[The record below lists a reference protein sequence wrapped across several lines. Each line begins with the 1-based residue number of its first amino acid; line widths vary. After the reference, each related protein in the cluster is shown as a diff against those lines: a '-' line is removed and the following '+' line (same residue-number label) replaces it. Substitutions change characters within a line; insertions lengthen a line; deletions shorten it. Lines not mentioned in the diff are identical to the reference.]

1 MDEKESVFALITKV
15 SPSPSSNVEADE
27 VDEDYNKR
35 EGEEEEDEDED
46 EENEEKTRERYK
58 SKYSGSIHPSA
69 FPTFGVNDRRLA
81 ATFGKARNALKPDP
95 KSFLQRSSSV
105 KLNAAERARR
115 PMIETIENSA
125 REKARIKAPIPSD
138 RGQLRERVVIDRV
151 KKNALDVILT
161 EGNPQVTKTGDDR
174 LFEEYNRNTR
184 GKVPKYLQE
193 IKKNIA
199 HGNRV
204 VTTPLAHDKEL
215 LTEEENGEEAVLRQ
229 QWLYLNAI
237 HQKLPFVID
246 TPSKKARKEE
256 CERQLDAIERRLV
269 LSH

>member
-27 VDEDYNKR
+27 VDEDDNKQ
-35 EGEEEEDEDED
+35 EGIEEEDEES
-46 EENEEKTRERYK
+46 EEKTRKRYK

-81 ATFGKARNALKPDP
+81 AKFGKARNALKPDP

-105 KLNAAERARR
+105 KLTADDRARR
-115 PMIETIENSA
+115 PVIETIEDSA

-161 EGNPQVTKTGDDR
+161 EGNPKVTKTGDDR

-193 IKKNIA
+193 IKKSIA
-199 HGNRV
+199 HDYRV
-204 VTTPLAHDKEL
+204 VTTPSAHDKEL
-215 LTEEENGEEAVLRQ
+215 LTEEENGEVAVLRQ

-237 HQKLPFVID
+237 YQKLPFVID

-256 CERQLDAIERRLV
+256 CERHLDAIERRLV

>member
-35 EGEEEEDEDED
+35 EGEEEEDEDE
-46 EENEEKTRERYK
+46 ENEEKTRERYK

-69 FPTFGVNDRRLA
+69 FPTFGVNDRRVA

-105 KLNAAERARR
+105 KLNAAERARQ
-115 PMIETIENSA
+115 PMIETIEDSA

-151 KKNALDVILT
+151 KKNALDVIFT
-161 EGNPQVTKTGDDR
+161 EGNPKVTKTGDDR

-199 HGNRV
+199 HDNRV
-204 VTTPLAHDKEL
+204 VTAPLAHDKEL
-215 LTEEENGEEAVLRQ
+215 LTEEENGEVRQ

-237 HQKLPFVID
+237 YQKLPFVID
-246 TPSKKARKEE
+246 TPSKKAKKEE

>member
-15 SPSPSSNVEADE
+15 SSSPSSNVEADE

-35 EGEEEEDEDED
+35 EGEEEEDED
-46 EENEEKTRERYK
+46 EEKTRERYK

-105 KLNAAERARR
+105 KLPAAERARR
-115 PMIETIENSA
+115 PMIETIEDSA

-161 EGNPQVTKTGDDR
+161 EGNPPVTKTCDDR

-204 VTTPLAHDKEL
+204 VTAPLAHEEEN
-215 LTEEENGEEAVLRQ
+215 EEENGEEAVLRQ
-229 QWLYLNAI
+229 QWQYLNAI
-237 HQKLPFVID
+237 YQKLPFVID

-256 CERQLDAIERRLV
+256 CERQLDEIERRLV

>member
-27 VDEDYNKR
+27 VDEDYKKR
-35 EGEEEEDEDED
+35 EGEEEEEED

-115 PMIETIENSA
+115 PMIETIEDSA

-161 EGNPQVTKTGDDR
+161 EGNPPVTKTCDDR
-174 LFEEYNRNTR
+174 LFEVYNRNTR

-199 HGNRV
+199 HDNRV
-204 VTTPLAHDKEL
+204 VTAPLAH
-215 LTEEENGEEAVLRQ
+215 EEENEEENDEEAVLRQ
-229 QWLYLNAI
+229 QWQYLNAI
-237 HQKLPFVID
+237 YQKLPFVID

-256 CERQLDAIERRLV
+256 CERKLDAIERRLV

>member
-15 SPSPSSNVEADE
+15 SSSPSSNVEADE

-35 EGEEEEDEDED
+35 EGEEEEDED

-105 KLNAAERARR
+105 KLNAAERARQ
-115 PMIETIENSA
+115 PMIETIEDSA

-161 EGNPQVTKTGDDR
+161 EGNPPVTKTCDDR

-199 HGNRV
+199 HDNRV
-204 VTTPLAHDKEL
+204 VTAPLAH
-215 LTEEENGEEAVLRQ
+215 EEENEEENDEEAVLRQ
-229 QWLYLNAI
+229 QWQYLNAI
-237 HQKLPFVID
+237 YQKLPFVID

-256 CERQLDAIERRLV
+256 CERKLDAIERRLV

>member
-35 EGEEEEDEDED
+35 EGEEEEDED

-105 KLNAAERARR
+105 KLNAAERARQ
-115 PMIETIENSA
+115 PMIETIEDSA

-151 KKNALDVILT
+151 KKNALDVIFT
-161 EGNPQVTKTGDDR
+161 EGNPKVTKTGDDR

-199 HGNRV
+199 HDNRV
-204 VTTPLAHDKEL
+204 VTAPLAHDKEL

-237 HQKLPFVID
+237 YQKLPFVID

>member
-69 FPTFGVNDRRLA
+69 FPTSGVNDRRLA

-105 KLNAAERARR
+105 KLNAAERARQ
-115 PMIETIENSA
+115 PMIETIEDSA

-151 KKNALDVILT
+151 KKNALDVIFT
-161 EGNPQVTKTGDDR
+161 EGNPKVTKTGDDR

-204 VTTPLAHDKEL
+204 VTAPLAHEEEN
-215 LTEEENGEEAVLRQ
+215 EEENGEEAVLRQ
-229 QWLYLNAI
+229 QWQYLNAI
-237 HQKLPFVID
+237 YQKLPFVID

>member
-35 EGEEEEDEDED
+35 EGEEEEDEDE
-46 EENEEKTRERYK
+46 ENEEKTRERYK

-69 FPTFGVNDRRLA
+69 FPTFGVNDRRVA

-105 KLNAAERARR
+105 KLNAAVRARQ
-115 PMIETIENSA
+115 PMIETIEDSA

-151 KKNALDVILT
+151 KKNALDVIFT
-161 EGNPQVTKTGDDR
+161 EGNPKVTKTGDDR

-199 HGNRV
+199 HDNRV
-204 VTTPLAHDKEL
+204 VTAPLAHDKEL
-215 LTEEENGEEAVLRQ
+215 LTEEENGEVAVLRQ

-237 HQKLPFVID
+237 YQKLPFVID
-246 TPSKKARKEE
+246 TPSKKAKKEE

>member
-15 SPSPSSNVEADE
+15 SSSPSSNVEADE

-35 EGEEEEDEDED
+35 EGEEEEDED

-105 KLNAAERARR
+105 KLTASERARR
-115 PMIETIENSA
+115 PMIETIEDSA

-151 KKNALDVILT
+151 KKNALDVIFT
-161 EGNPQVTKTGDDR
+161 EGNPKVTKTGDDR

-204 VTTPLAHDKEL
+204 VTAPLAHEEEN
-215 LTEEENGEEAVLRQ
+215 EEENGEEAVLRQ

-237 HQKLPFVID
+237 YQKLPFVID

>member
-27 VDEDYNKR
+27 VDEDDNKQ
-35 EGEEEEDEDED
+35 EGIEEEEEDEES
-46 EENEEKTRERYK
+46 EEKTRKRYK

-81 ATFGKARNALKPDP
+81 AKFGKARNALKPDP
-95 KSFLQRSSSV
+95 KSFLQRNPSV
-105 KLNAAERARR
+105 KLTAAERARR
-115 PMIETIENSA
+115 PMIETIEDSA

-161 EGNPQVTKTGDDR
+161 EGNPKVTKTGDDR

-193 IKKNIA
+193 IKKSIA
-199 HGNRV
+199 HDYRV
-204 VTTPLAHDKEL
+204 VTTPSAHDKEL
-215 LTEEENGEEAVLRQ
+215 LTEEENGEVAVLRQ

-237 HQKLPFVID
+237 YQKLPFVID

-256 CERQLDAIERRLV
+256 CERHLDAIERRLV

>member
-27 VDEDYNKR
+27 VDEDYKKR
-35 EGEEEEDEDED
+35 EGEEEEDEDE
-46 EENEEKTRERYK
+46 ESEEKTRERYK

-69 FPTFGVNDRRLA
+69 FPTFGVNDRRLT

-105 KLNAAERARR
+105 KLTASERARR
-115 PMIETIENSA
+115 PMIETIEDSA

-161 EGNPQVTKTGDDR
+161 EGNPQVMKTGDDR
-174 LFEEYNRNTR
+174 LFEEYNR
-184 GKVPKYLQE
+184 Y
-193 IKKNIA
+193 
-199 HGNRV
+199 
-204 VTTPLAHDKEL
+204 
-215 LTEEENGEEAVLRQ
+215 
-229 QWLYLNAI
+229 
-237 HQKLPFVID
+237 
-246 TPSKKARKEE
+246 ARKSSEVFT
-256 CERQLDAIERRLV
+256 RD
-269 LSH
+269 

>member
-35 EGEEEEDEDED
+35 EGEEEEDED

-105 KLNAAERARR
+105 KLTASERARR
-115 PMIETIENSA
+115 PMIETIEDSA

-161 EGNPQVTKTGDDR
+161 EGNPPVTKTCDDR
-174 LFEEYNRNTR
+174 LFEVYNRNTR

-199 HGNRV
+199 HDNRV
-204 VTTPLAHDKEL
+204 VTAPLAH
-215 LTEEENGEEAVLRQ
+215 EEENEEENDEEAVLRQ
-229 QWLYLNAI
+229 QWQYLNAI
-237 HQKLPFVID
+237 YQKLPFVID

>member
-1 MDEKESVFALITKV
+1 V
-15 SPSPSSNVEADE
+15 SSSPSSNVEADE

-35 EGEEEEDEDED
+35 EGEEEEDED

-105 KLNAAERARR
+105 KLTASERARR
-115 PMIETIENSA
+115 PMIETIEDSA

-161 EGNPQVTKTGDDR
+161 EGNPPVTKTCDDR
-174 LFEEYNRNTR
+174 LFEVYNRNTR

-199 HGNRV
+199 HDNRV
-204 VTTPLAHDKEL
+204 VTAPLAH
-215 LTEEENGEEAVLRQ
+215 EEENEEENDEEAVLRQ
-229 QWLYLNAI
+229 QWQYLNAI
-237 HQKLPFVID
+237 YQKLPFVID

>member
-15 SPSPSSNVEADE
+15 SSSPSSNVEADE

-35 EGEEEEDEDED
+35 EGEEEEDED

-105 KLNAAERARR
+105 KLTASERARR
-115 PMIETIENSA
+115 PMIETIEDSA

-138 RGQLRERVVIDRV
+138 RGQLRERVIIDRV
-151 KKNALDVILT
+151 KKNALDVIFT
-161 EGNPQVTKTGDDR
+161 EGNPQVTKIGDAR

-204 VTTPLAHDKEL
+204 VTAPLAHEEEN
-215 LTEEENGEEAVLRQ
+215 EEENGEEAVLRQ

-237 HQKLPFVID
+237 YQKLPFVID

-256 CERQLDAIERRLV
+256 CERQLDEIERRLV

>member
-35 EGEEEEDEDED
+35 EGEEEEDED

-105 KLNAAERARR
+105 KLTASERARR
-115 PMIETIENSA
+115 PMIETIEDSA

-161 EGNPQVTKTGDDR
+161 EGNPPVTKTCDDR
-174 LFEEYNRNTR
+174 LFEVYNRNTR

-199 HGNRV
+199 HDNRV
-204 VTTPLAHDKEL
+204 VTAPLAH
-215 LTEEENGEEAVLRQ
+215 EEENEEENDEEAVLRQ
-229 QWLYLNAI
+229 QWQYLNAI
-237 HQKLPFVID
+237 YQKLPFVID

-256 CERQLDAIERRLV
+256 CERQLDEIERRLV

>member
-27 VDEDYNKR
+27 VDEDYKKR
-35 EGEEEEDEDED
+35 EGEEEEDEDE
-46 EENEEKTRERYK
+46 ESEEKTRERYK
-58 SKYSGSIHPSA
+58 SKYTGSIHPSA

-115 PMIETIENSA
+115 PMIETIEDSA

-151 KKNALDVILT
+151 KKNALDVIFT
-161 EGNPQVTKTGDDR
+161 EGNPQVTKTGDAR

-199 HGNRV
+199 HDNRV
-204 VTTPLAHDKEL
+204 VTAPLARDKEL

-237 HQKLPFVID
+237 YQKLPFVID

>member
-35 EGEEEEDEDED
+35 EGEEEEEED

-69 FPTFGVNDRRLA
+69 FPTFGVNDRRVA

-105 KLNAAERARR
+105 KLNAAERARQ
-115 PMIETIENSA
+115 PMIETIEDSA

-151 KKNALDVILT
+151 KKNALDVIFT
-161 EGNPQVTKTGDDR
+161 EGNPKVTKTGDDR

-199 HGNRV
+199 HDNRV
-204 VTTPLAHDKEL
+204 VTAPLAHDKEL
-215 LTEEENGEEAVLRQ
+215 LTEEENGEVRQ

-237 HQKLPFVID
+237 YQKLPFVID
-246 TPSKKARKEE
+246 TPSKKAKKEE
-256 CERQLDAIERRLV
+256 CERQLDEIERRLV

>member
-35 EGEEEEDEDED
+35 EGEEEEDEDE
-46 EENEEKTRERYK
+46 ESEEKTRDRYK

-105 KLNAAERARR
+105 KLTAAERARQ
-115 PMIETIENSA
+115 PMIETIEDSA

-151 KKNALDVILT
+151 KKNALDVIFT
-161 EGNPQVTKTGDDR
+161 EGNPKVTKTGDNR

-199 HGNRV
+199 HDNRV
-204 VTTPLAHDKEL
+204 VTAPLAHDKEL
-215 LTEEENGEEAVLRQ
+215 LTEEENGEVAVLRQ

-237 HQKLPFVID
+237 YQKLPFVID

>member
-15 SPSPSSNVEADE
+15 SSSPSSNVEADE

-35 EGEEEEDEDED
+35 EGEEEEDED

-105 KLNAAERARR
+105 KLTASERARR
-115 PMIETIENSA
+115 PMIETIEDSA

-161 EGNPQVTKTGDDR
+161 EGNPPVTKTCDDR
-174 LFEEYNRNTR
+174 LFEVYNRNTR

-199 HGNRV
+199 HDNRV
-204 VTTPLAHDKEL
+204 VTAPLAH
-215 LTEEENGEEAVLRQ
+215 EEENEEENDEEAVLRQ
-229 QWLYLNAI
+229 QWQYLNAI
-237 HQKLPFVID
+237 YQKLPFVID

>member
-27 VDEDYNKR
+27 VDEDYKKR
-35 EGEEEEDEDED
+35 EGEEEEEED

-95 KSFLQRSSSV
+95 KSFLQRSLSV
-105 KLNAAERARR
+105 KLTASERARR
-115 PMIETIENSA
+115 PMIETIEDSA

-161 EGNPQVTKTGDDR
+161 EGNPPVTKTCDDR
-174 LFEEYNRNTR
+174 LFEVYNRNTR

-199 HGNRV
+199 HDNRV
-204 VTTPLAHDKEL
+204 VTAPLAH
-215 LTEEENGEEAVLRQ
+215 EEENEEENDEEAVLRQ
-229 QWLYLNAI
+229 QWQYLNAI
-237 HQKLPFVID
+237 YQKLPFVID

-256 CERQLDAIERRLV
+256 CERKLDAIERRLV

>member
-35 EGEEEEDEDED
+35 EGEEEEDED

-105 KLNAAERARR
+105 KLNAAERARQ
-115 PMIETIENSA
+115 PMIETIEDSA

-151 KKNALDVILT
+151 KKNALDVIFT
-161 EGNPQVTKTGDDR
+161 EGNPKVTKTGDDR

-199 HGNRV
+199 HDNRV
-204 VTTPLAHDKEL
+204 VTAPLAHDKEL
-215 LTEEENGEEAVLRQ
+215 LTEEENGEVRQ

-237 HQKLPFVID
+237 YQKLPFVID
-246 TPSKKARKEE
+246 TPSKKAKKEE

>member
-35 EGEEEEDEDED
+35 EGEEEEDEDE
-46 EENEEKTRERYK
+46 ENEEKTRERYK

-69 FPTFGVNDRRLA
+69 FPTFGVNDRRVA

-105 KLNAAERARR
+105 KLNAAERARQ
-115 PMIETIENSA
+115 PMIETIEDSA

-151 KKNALDVILT
+151 KKNALDVIFT
-161 EGNPQVTKTGDDR
+161 EGNPKVTKTGDDR

-199 HGNRV
+199 HDNRV
-204 VTTPLAHDKEL
+204 VTAPLAHDKEL
-215 LTEEENGEEAVLRQ
+215 LTEEENGEVAVLRQ

-237 HQKLPFVID
+237 YQKLPFVID
-246 TPSKKARKEE
+246 TPSKKAKKEE

>member
-27 VDEDYNKR
+27 VDEDYKKR
-35 EGEEEEDEDED
+35 EGEEEEEED

-105 KLNAAERARR
+105 KLNAAERARQ
-115 PMIETIENSA
+115 PMIETIEDSA

-151 KKNALDVILT
+151 KKNALDVIFT
-161 EGNPQVTKTGDDR
+161 EGNHRT
-174 LFEEYNRNTR
+174 
-184 GKVPKYLQE
+184 
-193 IKKNIA
+193 
-199 HGNRV
+199 
-204 VTTPLAHDKEL
+204 
-215 LTEEENGEEAVLRQ
+215 
-229 QWLYLNAI
+229 
-237 HQKLPFVID
+237 
-246 TPSKKARKEE
+246 
-256 CERQLDAIERRLV
+256 
-269 LSH
+269 

>member
-35 EGEEEEDEDED
+35 EGEEEEDEDE
-46 EENEEKTRERYK
+46 ENEEKTRERYK

-69 FPTFGVNDRRLA
+69 FPTFGVNDRRVA

-105 KLNAAERARR
+105 KLNAAVRARQ
-115 PMIETIENSA
+115 PMIETIEDSA

-151 KKNALDVILT
+151 KKNALDVIFT
-161 EGNPQVTKTGDDR
+161 EGNPKVTKTGDDR

-199 HGNRV
+199 HDNRV
-204 VTTPLAHDKEL
+204 VTAPLAHDKEL
-215 LTEEENGEEAVLRQ
+215 LTTEENGEVAVLRQ

-237 HQKLPFVID
+237 YQKLPFVID
-246 TPSKKARKEE
+246 TPSKKAKKEE

>member
-35 EGEEEEDEDED
+35 EGEEEEDEDE
-46 EENEEKTRERYK
+46 ENEEKTRERYK

-69 FPTFGVNDRRLA
+69 FPTFGVNDRRVA

-105 KLNAAERARR
+105 KLNAAVRARQ
-115 PMIETIENSA
+115 PMIETIEDSA

-151 KKNALDVILT
+151 KKNALDVIFT
-161 EGNPQVTKTGDDR
+161 EGNPKVTKTGDDR

-199 HGNRV
+199 HDNRV
-204 VTTPLAHDKEL
+204 VTAPLAHDKEL
-215 LTEEENGEEAVLRQ
+215 LTKEENGEVAVLRQ

-237 HQKLPFVID
+237 YQKLPFVID
-246 TPSKKARKEE
+246 TPSKKAKKEE

>member
-27 VDEDYNKR
+27 VDEDYKKR

-46 EENEEKTRERYK
+46 EESEEKTRERYK
-58 SKYSGSIHPSA
+58 SKYTGSIHPSA

-115 PMIETIENSA
+115 PMIETIEDSA
-125 REKARIKAPIPSD
+125 REKGRIKAPIPSD

-151 KKNALDVILT
+151 KNHI
-161 EGNPQVTKTGDDR
+161 GNLLSETTNNTGS
-174 LFEEYNRNTR
+174 
-184 GKVPKYLQE
+184 
-193 IKKNIA
+193 
-199 HGNRV
+199 
-204 VTTPLAHDKEL
+204 
-215 LTEEENGEEAVLRQ
+215 
-229 QWLYLNAI
+229 
-237 HQKLPFVID
+237 LPFDIFHRPKNV
-246 TPSKKARKEE
+246 
-256 CERQLDAIERRLV
+256 
-269 LSH
+269 

>member
-1 MDEKESVFALITKV
+1 V

-27 VDEDYNKR
+27 VDEDYKKR
-35 EGEEEEDEDED
+35 EGEEEEEED

-105 KLNAAERARR
+105 KLTASERARR
-115 PMIETIENSA
+115 PMIETIEDSA

-161 EGNPQVTKTGDDR
+161 EGNPPVTKTCDDR

-199 HGNRV
+199 HDNRV
-204 VTTPLAHDKEL
+204 VTAPLAH
-215 LTEEENGEEAVLRQ
+215 EEENEEENDEEAVLRQ
-229 QWLYLNAI
+229 QWQYLNAI
-237 HQKLPFVID
+237 YQKLPFVID

-256 CERQLDAIERRLV
+256 CERKLDAIERRLV

>member
-27 VDEDYNKR
+27 VDEDYKKR
-35 EGEEEEDEDED
+35 EGEEEEEED

-105 KLNAAERARR
+105 KLNGAERARQ
-115 PMIETIENSA
+115 PMIETIEDSA

-151 KKNALDVILT
+151 KKNALDVIFT
-161 EGNPQVTKTGDDR
+161 EGNPQVTKTGNAR
-174 LFEEYNRNTR
+174 LFEEYNRKTR

-199 HGNRV
+199 HDNRV
-204 VTTPLAHDKEL
+204 VTAPLARDKEL

-237 HQKLPFVID
+237 YQKLPFVID

>member
-35 EGEEEEDEDED
+35 EGEEEEDEDE
-46 EENEEKTRERYK
+46 ENEEKTRERYK

-69 FPTFGVNDRRLA
+69 FPTFGVNDRRVA

-105 KLNAAERARR
+105 KLNAAVRARQ
-115 PMIETIENSA
+115 PMIETIEDSA

-151 KKNALDVILT
+151 KKNALDVIFT
-161 EGNPQVTKTGDDR
+161 EGNPKVTKTGDDR

-199 HGNRV
+199 HDNRV
-204 VTTPLAHDKEL
+204 VTAPLAH
-215 LTEEENGEEAVLRQ
+215 EEENEEENDEEAVLRQ
-229 QWLYLNAI
+229 QWQYLNAI
-237 HQKLPFVID
+237 YQKLPFVID

>member
-35 EGEEEEDEDED
+35 EGEEEEEED

-105 KLNAAERARR
+105 KLTASERARR
-115 PMIETIENSA
+115 PMIETIEDSA

-161 EGNPQVTKTGDDR
+161 EGNPPVTKTGDAR

-199 HGNRV
+199 HDNRV
-204 VTTPLAHDKEL
+204 VTAPLAH
-215 LTEEENGEEAVLRQ
+215 EEENEEENDEEAVLRQ
-229 QWLYLNAI
+229 QWQYLNAI
-237 HQKLPFVID
+237 YQKLPFVID

-256 CERQLDAIERRLV
+256 CERKLDAIERRLV

>member
-35 EGEEEEDEDED
+35 EGEEEEDED

-105 KLNAAERARR
+105 KLTASERARR
-115 PMIETIENSA
+115 PMIETIEDSA

-161 EGNPQVTKTGDDR
+161 EGNPPVTKTCDDR
-174 LFEEYNRNTR
+174 LFEVYNRNTR

-199 HGNRV
+199 HDNRV
-204 VTTPLAHDKEL
+204 VTAPLAH
-215 LTEEENGEEAVLRQ
+215 EEENEEENDEEAVLRQ
-229 QWLYLNAI
+229 QWQYLNAI
-237 HQKLPFVID
+237 YQKLPFVID

-256 CERQLDAIERRLV
+256 CERKLDAIERRLV

>member
-15 SPSPSSNVEADE
+15 SSSPSSNVEADE

-35 EGEEEEDEDED
+35 EGEEEEDED

-115 PMIETIENSA
+115 PMIETIEDSA
-125 REKARIKAPIPSD
+125 REKGRIKAPIPSD

-151 KKNALDVILT
+151 KKNALDVIFT
-161 EGNPQVTKTGDDR
+161 EGNPQVTKIGDAR

-204 VTTPLAHDKEL
+204 VTAPLAHEEEN
-215 LTEEENGEEAVLRQ
+215 EEENGEEAVLRQ

-237 HQKLPFVID
+237 YQKLPFVID

-256 CERQLDAIERRLV
+256 CERQLDEIERRLV

>member
-27 VDEDYNKR
+27 VDEDDNKQ
-35 EGEEEEDEDED
+35 EGIEEEEEDEES
-46 EENEEKTRERYK
+46 EEKTRKRYK

-81 ATFGKARNALKPDP
+81 AKFGKARNALKPDP
-95 KSFLQRSSSV
+95 KSFLQRNPSV
-105 KLNAAERARR
+105 KLTAAERARR
-115 PMIETIENSA
+115 PMIETIEDSA

-161 EGNPQVTKTGDDR
+161 EGNPKATKTGDDR

-193 IKKNIA
+193 IKKSIA
-199 HGNRV
+199 HDNRV

-215 LTEEENGEEAVLRQ
+215 LTEEENGEVAVLRQ

-237 HQKLPFVID
+237 YQKLPFVID
-246 TPSKKARKEE
+246 TPSKKARKEK

>member
-35 EGEEEEDEDED
+35 EGEEEEDEDE
-46 EENEEKTRERYK
+46 ENEEKTRERYK

-69 FPTFGVNDRRLA
+69 FPTSGVNDRRLA

-105 KLNAAERARR
+105 KLNAAERARQ
-115 PMIETIENSA
+115 PMIETIEDSA

-151 KKNALDVILT
+151 KKNALDVIFT
-161 EGNPQVTKTGDDR
+161 EGNPKVTKTGDDR

-199 HGNRV
+199 HDNRV
-204 VTTPLAHDKEL
+204 VTAPLAHDKEL
-215 LTEEENGEEAVLRQ
+215 LTEEENGEVAVLRQ

-237 HQKLPFVID
+237 YQKLPFVID
-246 TPSKKARKEE
+246 TPSKKAKKEE

>member
-35 EGEEEEDEDED
+35 EGEEEEDED

-115 PMIETIENSA
+115 PMIETIEDSA
-125 REKARIKAPIPSD
+125 REKGRIKAPIPSD

-151 KKNALDVILT
+151 KRNALDVIFT
-161 EGNPQVTKTGDDR
+161 EGNPQVTKTGDAR

-199 HGNRV
+199 HDNRV
-204 VTTPLAHDKEL
+204 VTAPLAHDKEL
-215 LTEEENGEEAVLRQ
+215 LTEEENGEVRQ

-237 HQKLPFVID
+237 YQKLPFVID

>member
-27 VDEDYNKR
+27 VDEDYKKR
-35 EGEEEEDEDED
+35 EGEEEEEED

-105 KLNAAERARR
+105 KLTASERARR
-115 PMIETIENSA
+115 PMIETIEDSA

-161 EGNPQVTKTGDDR
+161 EGNPPVTKTCDDR
-174 LFEEYNRNTR
+174 LFEVYNRNTR

-199 HGNRV
+199 HDNRV
-204 VTTPLAHDKEL
+204 VTAPLAH
-215 LTEEENGEEAVLRQ
+215 EEENEEENDEEAVLRQ
-229 QWLYLNAI
+229 QWQYLNAI

>member
-115 PMIETIENSA
+115 PMIETIEDSA
-125 REKARIKAPIPSD
+125 REKGRIKAPIPSD

-151 KKNALDVILT
+151 KKNALDVIFT
-161 EGNPQVTKTGDDR
+161 EGNPKVTKTGDDR

-199 HGNRV
+199 HDNRV
-204 VTTPLAHDKEL
+204 VTAPLAHDKEL
-215 LTEEENGEEAVLRQ
+215 LTEEENGEVAVLRQ

-237 HQKLPFVID
+237 YQKLPFVID
-246 TPSKKARKEE
+246 TPSKNARKEE